1 MKKRNISLII
11 ISLVFYIVCAILM
24 IIGTKFDLEINKSL
38 FNPESKFAID
48 FELFSQFVYWGM
60 WGPLATVLF
69 LNSHTLNECLSI
81 IGNIFPFIH
90 TVKNTQ
96 SKAYKFFN
104 IIVISVSKLGF
115 FVMAVVGWKK
125 LIENIMN
132 DFVELSQATYFTICI
147 VVSWIGIF
155 LFSRINKETLK
166 KLELLAL
173 AGVLLGIFYKICEE
187 LKEVTGRIRFREMV
201 AYSNDILR
209 EKKSTGAL
217 VSNGQL
223 DGFKTRLNA
232 DMIST
237 TDFSAFTPWYKIA
250 PMYDYYDHP
259 NSFPSGHTTYSCTF
273 LLSYLFLNAFDKLK
287 KYAPLALIISVI
299 YSLIVG
305 LSRLIAGAHYLTD
318 VAGACIIGY
327 TLFLVV
333 YTIYG
338 IFDRKNILNN

>member
-1 MKKRNISLII
+1 
-11 ISLVFYIVCAILM
+11 
-24 IIGTKFDLEINKSL
+24 
-38 FNPESKFAID
+38 
-48 FELFSQFVYWGM
+48 M

-69 LNSHTLNECLSI
+69 LNSHGLNECLAI

-90 TVKNTQ
+90 TVDNTQ
-96 SKAYKFFN
+96 SKAYKFFDT
-104 IIVISVSKLGF
+104 VVYAVSKLGF
-115 FVMAVVGWKK
+115 FVMAVIGWKK

-132 DFVELSQATYFTICI
+132 DFVELSQAAYFSICI
-147 VVSWIGIF
+147 VVSWIAIF

-173 AGVLLGIFYKICEE
+173 AGVLLGILYKICEE
-187 LKEVTGRIRFREMV
+187 LKAITGRIRFREMV
-201 AYSNDILR
+201 AYSNNILR

-223 DGFKTRLNA
+223 DGFKTNLNTE
-232 DMIST
+232 MISK

-250 PMYDYYDHP
+250 PKYDYYDHA
-259 NSFPSGHTTYSCTF
+259 NSFPSGHTTYSCTLMLSA
-273 LLSYLFLNAFDKLK
+273 LLCNAFDRLK
-287 KYAPLALIISVI
+287 KYAPLALIFSII
-299 YSLIVG
+299 YVG
-305 LSRLIAGAHYLTD
+305 VVGFSRIIAGAHYLTD

-338 IFDRKNILNN
+338 IFDRKNILNK